1 MLVEIDGFLGRW
13 ARSNTPENAS
23 TKDPGLHRR
32 ASVEVALNLYM
43 GHKPEA
49 LERRSIF
56 CRALQESPAEGDG
69 EVRRATVSAAQSNIK
84 NTFIVVAKHCFRSL
98 HS

>member
-1 MLVEIDGFLGRW
+1 MFVEIDGFLGRW

-23 TKDPGLHRR
+23 TNDPGPHRR
-32 ASVEVALNLYM
+32 APVEVVPNLYM

-56 CRALQESPAEGDG
+56 GRALQELPAEGGG

-84 NTFIVVAKHCFRSL
+84 SAFIGVAKHRFRRQ